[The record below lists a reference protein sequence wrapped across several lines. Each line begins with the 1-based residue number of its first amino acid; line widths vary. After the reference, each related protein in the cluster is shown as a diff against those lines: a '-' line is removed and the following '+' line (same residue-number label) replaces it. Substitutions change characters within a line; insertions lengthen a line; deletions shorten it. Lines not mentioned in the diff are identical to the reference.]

1 MQCTLCTIW
10 VLPELEFDARCEFFL
25 GTKGVR
31 VVRVQKWGVEELFSS
46 RNSLCFFF
54 FFLNTLLQ
62 LPVSIII
69 HYSFLS
75 LVNNQPLSPTSELS
89 FSVTCIPFTT
99 PCPSPSDWLLAC
111 HPFNVLYRVP
121 PCEMLNT
128 WDALLSDAVLPL
140 STLLNMLNSS
150 ATITTMVLF
159 SPNLVRLR

>member
-1 MQCTLCTIW
+1 M
-10 VLPELEFDARCEFFL
+10 
-25 GTKGVR
+25 
-31 VVRVQKWGVEELFSS
+31 RVQKWGVEELFTS

-62 LPVSIII
+62 LPISIII

-75 LVNNQPLSPTSELS
+75 LVNNQPLCPTSELS

-99 PCPSPSDWLLAC
+99 TTTTTPLSSPSSDWLLAC

>member
-1 MQCTLCTIW
+1 MCKSGGWRSCSTAETRSASFSSSLTRSYNCQFLLLFTT
-10 VLPELEFDARCEFFL
+10 RFFL
-25 GTKGVR
+25 SSITNHF
-31 VVRVQKWGVEELFSS
+31 VQLVSYHF
-46 RNSLCFFF
+46 R
-54 FFLNTLLQ
+54 LL
-62 LPVSIII
+62 V
-69 HYSFLS
+69 Y
-75 LVNNQPLSPTSELS
+75 PLLLLL
-89 FSVTCIPFTT
+89 
-99 PCPSPSDWLLAC
+99 CPSPSDWLLAC